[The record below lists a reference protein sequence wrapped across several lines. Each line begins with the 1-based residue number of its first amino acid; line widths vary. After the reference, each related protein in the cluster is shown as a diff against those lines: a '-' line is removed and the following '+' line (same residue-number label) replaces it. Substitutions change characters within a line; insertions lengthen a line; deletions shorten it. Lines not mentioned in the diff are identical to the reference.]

1 MHHMQNGIYMNSEHA
16 DTPPKTIKRR
26 LSSPQVSISSPH
38 TLTHTAI
45 TTSNN
50 MLFILVLFVAAVL
63 GTQTIALVAVIY
75 LYKELQQYDERR
87 LIHEEANKANNT
99 VVSGWGN

>member
-1 MHHMQNGIYMNSEHA
+1 
-16 DTPPKTIKRR
+16 
-26 LSSPQVSISSPH
+26 
-38 TLTHTAI
+38 
-45 TTSNN
+45 

-63 GTQTIALVAVIY
+63 GTQTIAFVAVIY